1 MLDTVNHPMDSST
14 VPISFSNASFT
25 CEHELDDFCD
35 TLVSSLLNSVISTL
49 VPFEDPHSTLSEEKL
64 TVPQNE
70 ANSPISSVVVNHG
83 LGDFDNLGLDDLDDL
98 CPDDLNQYVDHEDGT
113 SKTTQ
118 DLKMNMTSVNNPSGT
133 YTTSET
139 LEPPIN
145 LLQDVTPEA
154 SNNEDTKFQGVSTR
168 ALRNRLRCSMAE
180 EESDAAESAC
190 ESDPE
195 KVTTSIDPDK
205 TALATDTK
213 KQNQQKWHS
222 AKIQTIDLC
231 ESDVCKLNRNRKSES
246 TKCLCIDKFP
256 EDTSDIANWKDAKL
270 KTEKPLT
277 WFHAIQKHILSCEI
291 DTGFSLK
298 RRKNKKISIVR
309 FLMVFLETKKIEL
322 TINFDSGVL
331 HVKGSDLDQWIKK
344 EFEKIKQ
351 HVVPV
356 TSTTDGTFDPPDLED
371 GQSLTSVEKN
381 SNELNVKEEISS
393 IWEDIKSLRTA
404 ISSIESGLLKL
415 TVRLEG
421 IDDALVK
428 HTDGHRKDLEKM
440 EKDLDVKVVLFQE
453 TSEASML
460 KRLEGGIADIDKKMT
475 GVTHLV
481 DNFKTEVYSRLDSF
495 GQTPVESIDEIK
507 TDIEEVRSE
516 LNKADTTE
524 LMKGLNEIDAEC
536 TQRWSTLESAIN
548 GVRSEMR
555 KEQDAKVVAF
565 RSLEGRIE
573 DLQAEVSVLADA
585 SLNSQTVSN
594 VGITAESKTVN
605 SNNVNIENDTTE
617 NARIGTSNT
626 VQEADEVKV
635 DNNTKLVM
643 CMDSN
648 SKFLIP
654 RKLWDIKGTDFQR
667 CYTIHEVKNLVQR
680 KITYTNLQYFMISV
694 GCNDLDRKSPVEV
707 FNSMKEVV
715 TELRHTYPGIK
726 VILAEVTPRMDDKDQ
741 AVEEINVL
749 INNYK
754 NTTENIYIIKN
765 SNLRDPKFFYP
776 NDSKHIRKNCIGL
789 FASNIKRGLR
799 AAYGRKKWVPPPH
812 DHNEQ
817 YNRDQQHNQHH
828 QQHPYLQQQQQQQQ
842 QQQLQQQQLQQLLQW
857 YLCAIGA
864 QTGRTSDSR
873 AINDING
880 T

>member
-1 MLDTVNHPMDSST
+1 M
-14 VPISFSNASFT
+14 
-25 CEHELDDFCD
+25 
-35 TLVSSLLNSVISTL
+35 
-49 VPFEDPHSTLSEEKL
+49 
-64 TVPQNE
+64 
-70 ANSPISSVVVNHG
+70 
-83 LGDFDNLGLDDLDDL
+83 
-98 CPDDLNQYVDHEDGT
+98 
-113 SKTTQ
+113 
-118 DLKMNMTSVNNPSGT
+118 MN
-133 YTTSET
+133 
-139 LEPPIN
+139 
-145 LLQDVTPEA
+145 
-154 SNNEDTKFQGVSTR
+154 
-168 ALRNRLRCSMAE
+168 
-180 EESDAAESAC
+180 
-190 ESDPE
+190 
-195 KVTTSIDPDK
+195 
-205 TALATDTK
+205 
-213 KQNQQKWHS
+213 
-222 AKIQTIDLC
+222 
-231 ESDVCKLNRNRKSES
+231 
-246 TKCLCIDKFP
+246 
-256 EDTSDIANWKDAKL
+256 
-270 KTEKPLT
+270 
-277 WFHAIQKHILSCEI
+277 
-291 DTGFSLK
+291 
-298 RRKNKKISIVR
+298 
-309 FLMVFLETKKIEL
+309 
-322 TINFDSGVL
+322 
-331 HVKGSDLDQWIKK
+331 
-344 EFEKIKQ
+344 
-351 HVVPV
+351 
-356 TSTTDGTFDPPDLED
+356 
-371 GQSLTSVEKN
+371 
-381 SNELNVKEEISS
+381 
-393 IWEDIKSLRTA
+393 
-404 ISSIESGLLKL
+404 
-415 TVRLEG
+415 RLEG
-421 IDDALVK
+421 A
-428 HTDGHRKDLEKM
+428 
-440 EKDLDVKVVLFQE
+440 
-453 TSEASML
+453 
-460 KRLEGGIADIDKKMT
+460 IADIDKKMT

-507 TDIEEVRSE
+507 TDMEEVRSE
-516 LNKADTTE
+516 LNKANTTE

-605 SNNVNIENDTTE
+605 SNHVSIENDTTE
-617 NARIGTSNT
+617 NARIGTSNI
-626 VQEADEVKV
+626 VQEADEVKM

-667 CYTIHEVKNLVQR
+667 CYTIDEVKNLVQR

-707 FNSMKEVV
+707 FNSIKEVV

-842 QQQLQQQQLQQLLQW
+842 QQLQQQQLQQLLQW

-864 QTGRTSDSR
+864 QTGRISDSR